1 MSDSPKPF
9 KFDLVSD
16 LHVEYWPKPVDWDA
30 LRVNDVVIV
39 AGDVADTLE
48 ETKKELERLSKAY
61 KTVIYI
67 DGNHEFCEKLYR
79 GGEDTGDFDQRV
91 REAIADLP
99 NVHFL
104 KDGPIIINGTA
115 IVGRNGHWDYKAL
128 DGVTVEQGIDA
139 VVEKLHITRENAAI
153 FSRQARQDV
162 DDLKELVRDLNK
174 NPEVHNILVVT
185 HTMPSKELVPKN
197 MPNLPAF
204 FTNLANSEMKEVLD
218 EDVNKKITTWV
229 FGHWHRP
236 EEQTVDGVHYISHP
250 RGTPNKKKP
259 EYKPLSVEV
268 GPKPDEAMPPPKIA
282 FDNRPRL

>member
-1 MSDSPKPF
+1 MSDTPKPF

-61 KTVIYI
+61 KTVLYI
-67 DGNHEFCEKLYR
+67 DGNHEFCEKLYH
-79 GGEDTGDFDQRV
+79 GGEDTDDFDQRV

-104 KDGPIIINGTA
+104 KDGAFIIDGTA
-115 IVGRNGHWDYKAL
+115 IIGRNGHWDYKAL
-128 DGVTVEQGIDA
+128 DGVTVEQGTDA
-139 VVEKLHITRENAAI
+139 VVEKLRITKEDAAL
-153 FSRQARQDV
+153 FSAQARQDV
-162 DDLKELVRDLNK
+162 DDLKELVRGLSQD
-174 NPEVHNILVVT
+174 PAIHSILVVT
-185 HTMPSKELVPKN
+185 HTMPSKELVPTGLPN
-197 MPNLPAF
+197 MPAF
-204 FTNLANSEMKEVLD
+204 FTNLANSEMTEVLG

-236 EEQTVDGVHYISHP
+236 EEKTVDGVHYISHP
-250 RGTPNKKKP
+250 RGTPNKRKP
-259 EYKPLSVEV
+259 EYKPLPIEV
-268 GPKPDEAMPPPKIA
+268 TPKKADAAPPPKIA
-282 FDNRPRL
+282 FDNRRRP